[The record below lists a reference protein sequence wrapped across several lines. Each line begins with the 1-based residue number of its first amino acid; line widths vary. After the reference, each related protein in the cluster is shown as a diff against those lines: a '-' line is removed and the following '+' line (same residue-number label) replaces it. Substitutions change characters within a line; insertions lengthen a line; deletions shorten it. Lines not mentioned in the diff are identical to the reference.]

1 MSNTPEIDV
10 NIDVLAPAA
19 RRDEEQID
27 IEDMLSVEPVEEKE
41 DHRTSGN
48 LPATKTKTSSPLQ
61 SDKANHRTSGNLNS
75 GDIQRVA
82 TAIGMDVNQ
91 DSGSMVS
98 YLRREAE
105 QLGMTIARIGVGL
118 ASLKADLPHG
128 EFLTALEGIGI
139 SQQRASECMNVARF
153 LAAQPDERLRR
164 FAELPKSKVLE
175 LAKAEPEVLEEFL
188 ENEDGEELEALS
200 VRDLRFSIKDL
211 REQKAR
217 MAEQLLS
224 KDIELETARNELKL
238 AAGYERFE
246 KSFNFMSPDVL
257 EIREESYATTDV
269 ILGGLNSLRNLYE
282 RFLGPKATELFSQP
296 PNPRGHLDDSG
307 QAEARVNCAATLYHN
322 LAGAIAPALRLMQ
335 ELEESYSDSVGG
347 SVLGHKYSE
356 EELAV
361 FQEKRDSL
369 LAADEAA
376 RKARSAA
383 RHNKVNA
390 GRRGRPKKVEG

>member
-27 IEDMLSVEPVEEKE
+27 IEDVLAVEPVEEKA

-48 LPATKTKTSSPLQ
+48 LATTKAKSS
-61 SDKANHRTSGNLNS
+61 SEIEKANRLTSGDLAQPE
-75 GDIQRVA
+75 IQRVA
-82 TAIGMDVNQ
+82 NALGVDVSQENGNLI
-91 DSGSMVS
+91 D
-98 YLRREAE
+98 YLRRQAE
-105 QLGMTIARIGVGL
+105 TLGMTIAKIGIGL
-118 ASLKADLPHG
+118 AALKARLPHG
-128 EFLTALEGIGI
+128 EFEAALEPIGLAP
-139 SQQRASECMNVARF
+139 QRARECMQIARF

-175 LAKAEPEVLEEFL
+175 LAKAEPEVLDEFL

-269 ILGGLNSLRNLYE
+269 ILGGLNGLRNLYE

>member
-27 IEDMLSVEPVEEKE
+27 IEDVLSMEPVEEKANV
-41 DHRTSGN
+41 RTV
-48 LPATKTKTSSPLQ
+48 
-61 SDKANHRTSGNLNS
+61 RTFKDS
-75 GDIQRVA
+75 GDATAQALAISKLGGALTKEDISRVA
-82 TAIGMDVNQ
+82 SVVGVDVSQ
-91 DSGSMVS
+91 SQAEMIS
-98 YLRREAE
+98 YLRRQTET
-105 QLGMTIARIGVGL
+105 LGMTIAKIGVGL
-118 ASLKADLPHG
+118 
-128 EFLTALEGIGI
+128 TALKESLEHGQFEDALENIGLNRF
-139 SQQRASECMNVARF
+139 RASECMQIARF

-175 LAKAEPEVLEEFL
+175 LAKAEPEVLDEFL

-269 ILGGLNSLRNLYE
+269 ILGGLNGLRNLYE